1 CRFRRPSRVS
11 KRSSTATSTTCP
23 SRRSSTSAASSRF
36 SPRRSRSRA
45 RASMD
50 VQLVSPESIL
60 YQGVG
65 KMVVVRTLGGGDIAF
80 EDNHAP
86 FLGALADWP
95 ARVKFEDGTQAWFAV
110 HGGFVEVSHNQVFI
124 LSDVAEPAADIDVA
138 RATEAKTRAE
148 EALRA
153 NA

>member
-1 CRFRRPSRVS
+1 
-11 KRSSTATSTTCP
+11 
-23 SRRSSTSAASSRF
+23 
-36 SPRRSRSRA
+36 
-45 RASMD
+45 ME
-50 VQLVSPESIL
+50 VQLVSPEQIL
-60 YQGVG
+60 FQGEG

-110 HGGFVEVSHNQVFI
+110 HGGFVEVSHNQVII
-124 LSDVAEPAADIDVA
+124 LSDVAEPADGIDVA
-138 RATEAKTRAE
+138 RATDAKARAV

-153 NA
+153 NADDDDASAALARASVRLEVAASA

>member
-1 CRFRRPSRVS
+1 
-11 KRSSTATSTTCP
+11 
-23 SRRSSTSAASSRF
+23 
-36 SPRRSRSRA
+36 
-45 RASMD
+45 MD
-50 VQLVSPESIL
+50 VQLVSPEQIL
-60 YQGVG
+60 FQGVG

-110 HGGFVEVSHNQVFI
+110 HGGFVEVSNNQVII
-124 LSDVAEPAADIDVA
+124 LSDVAEPADGIDVA

-148 EALRA
+148 ELLRA
-153 NA
+153 NAEDDEAAAALARAEVRLEVAVSA

>member
-1 CRFRRPSRVS
+1 
-11 KRSSTATSTTCP
+11 
-23 SRRSSTSAASSRF
+23 
-36 SPRRSRSRA
+36 
-45 RASMD
+45 MD
-50 VQLVSPESIL
+50 VQLVSPEQIL
-60 YQGVG
+60 FQGEG

-110 HGGFVEVSHNQVFI
+110 HGGFVEVSHNQVII
-124 LSDVAEPAADIDVA
+124 LSDVAEPAAGIDVT
-138 RATEAKTRAE
+138 RATDARTRAE

-153 NA
+153 DADDDEASAALARASVRLEVAASA

>member
-1 CRFRRPSRVS
+1 V
-11 KRSSTATSTTCP
+11 
-23 SRRSSTSAASSRF
+23 
-36 SPRRSRSRA
+36 
-45 RASMD
+45 D
-50 VQLVSPESIL
+50 VELVSPEQVL

-110 HGGFVEVSHNQVFI
+110 HGGFVEVSNNKVII
-124 LSDVAEPAADIDVA
+124 LSDVAELAGDIDVERA
-138 RATEAKTRAE
+138 REAKSRAE

-153 NA
+153 DAEDAMASGALMRAVVRIDVAESA

>member
-1 CRFRRPSRVS
+1 
-11 KRSSTATSTTCP
+11 
-23 SRRSSTSAASSRF
+23 
-36 SPRRSRSRA
+36 
-45 RASMD
+45 MD
-50 VQLVSPESIL
+50 VQLVSPEKVL
-60 YQGVG
+60 YEGVG
-65 KMVVVRTLGGGDIAF
+65 RMVVVRTLGGGDIAF

-110 HGGFVEVSHNQVFI
+110 HGGFVEVSHNQVII

-153 NA
+153 NADDELAAAALLRADVRLEVAASA

>member
-1 CRFRRPSRVS
+1 
-11 KRSSTATSTTCP
+11 
-23 SRRSSTSAASSRF
+23 
-36 SPRRSRSRA
+36 
-45 RASMD
+45 MD
-50 VQLVSPESIL
+50 VQLVSPEQIL

-110 HGGFVEVSHNQVFI
+110 HGGFVEVSNNQVII
-124 LSDVAEPAADIDVA
+124 LSDVAEPADDIDVG
-138 RATEAKTRAE
+138 RANDAKARAE
-148 EALRA
+148 ELLRLNAEDDEAAAALARA
-153 NA
+153 EVRLEVAASS

>member
-1 CRFRRPSRVS
+1 V
-11 KRSSTATSTTCP
+11 
-23 SRRSSTSAASSRF
+23 
-36 SPRRSRSRA
+36 
-45 RASMD
+45 D
-50 VQLVSPESIL
+50 VQLVSPEQVL

-110 HGGFVEVSHNQVFI
+110 HGGFVEVSNNQVII
-124 LSDVAEPAADIDVA
+124 LSDVAELAADISVD
-138 RATEAKTRAE
+138 RATQAKTRAE

-153 NA
+153 DADDTAAQAALARAEVRLEVAASA

>member
-1 CRFRRPSRVS
+1 
-11 KRSSTATSTTCP
+11 
-23 SRRSSTSAASSRF
+23 
-36 SPRRSRSRA
+36 
-45 RASMD
+45 MD
-50 VQLVSPESIL
+50 VQLVSPEQIL

-110 HGGFVEVSHNQVFI
+110 HGGFVEVSNNQVII
-124 LSDVAEPAADIDVA
+124 LSDVAELASDIDLD
-138 RATEAKTRAE
+138 RANQAKARAE
-148 EALRA
+148 EALRVNPDNPDA
-153 NA
+153 VAQLRRAETRLEAFGLVG